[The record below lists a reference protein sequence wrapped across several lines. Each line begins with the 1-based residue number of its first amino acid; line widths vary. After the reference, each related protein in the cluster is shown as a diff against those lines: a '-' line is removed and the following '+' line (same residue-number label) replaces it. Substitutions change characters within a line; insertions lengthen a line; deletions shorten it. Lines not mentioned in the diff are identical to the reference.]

1 MDRWFFD
8 QARQGNVYHASNIV
22 ATVTT
27 GLAATHTGLVL
38 SNPVGS
44 NTWAVVKDFGWVPT
58 TAAGGVGMVG
68 LCTGPAANSTNVV
81 HTTAC
86 VIHNALEAGSN
97 NNTGVCLVD
106 ESATLPD
113 TPVALYGVGGYAT
126 VVGHV
131 HEVLEFKGTLI
142 LRPGTYVATFFI
154 TNASTGYGSFTWAE
168 IPAES

>member
-1 MDRWFFD
+1 MDRWFYD
-8 QARQGNVYHASNIV
+8 RARAGDVYHSSNIV

-27 GLAATHTGLVL
+27 GLAATHTGIVL

-44 NTWAVVKDFGWVPT
+44 GIFAVLKEFYWLPT

-68 LCTGPAANSTNVV
+68 LCTGPASNSTNVT
-81 HTTAC
+81 HTTPC
-86 VIHNALEAGSN
+86 VIHNAIEAGSN
-97 NNTGVCLVD
+97 NDTGLCLVD

-113 TPVALYGVGGYAT
+113 TPVSLYGVGGYAT

-131 HEVLEFKGTLI
+131 DTRVPFNGTLI
-142 LRPGTYVATFFI
+142 LRPGTYVGTFFI

-168 IPAES
+168 IPAF